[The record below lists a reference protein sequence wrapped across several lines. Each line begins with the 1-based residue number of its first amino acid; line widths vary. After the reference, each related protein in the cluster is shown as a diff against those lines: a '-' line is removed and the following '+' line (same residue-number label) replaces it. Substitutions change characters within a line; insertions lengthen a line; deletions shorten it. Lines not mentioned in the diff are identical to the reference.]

1 MHRPMVLE
9 STETVIEGPL
19 FELGI
24 GAHVLAGFD
33 EGSPDGF
40 DPLQLARQMAGRGI
54 TLVRYFKIKYVLPL
68 NRCV

>member
-1 MHRPMVLE
+1 MHHPMVLE
-9 STETVIEGPL
+9 STETVSEGPL

-54 TLVRYFKIKYVLPL
+54 TLVRQFKIKCVFVLK
-68 NRCV
+68 RCI

>member
-1 MHRPMVLE
+1 MHHPMVLE
-9 STETVIEGPL
+9 STETVSEGPL

-24 GAHVLAGFD
+24 GTHVLTGFD

-54 TLVRYFKIKYVLPL
+54 TLVSYSKIKCVLL
-68 NRCV
+68 LKRCV